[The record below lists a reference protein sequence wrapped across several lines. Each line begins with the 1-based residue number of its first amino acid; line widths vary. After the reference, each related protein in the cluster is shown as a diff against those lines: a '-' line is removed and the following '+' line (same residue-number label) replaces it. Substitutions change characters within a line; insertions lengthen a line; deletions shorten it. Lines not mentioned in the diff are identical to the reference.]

1 MGAGHT
7 KQRRDFGGTDAGG
20 APGSTVQ
27 SAGVTGGPSEAT
39 ARQGR
44 AGQGSPVTR
53 GGANKVSRAPE
64 RLVRVA
70 VCRLGCG
77 VGVAVRRLGVAAQV
91 GWRRTQVRVPVGWRC
106 AALVY
111 RCGDLAMQR
120 KLGWR
125 RRS

>member
-1 MGAGHT
+1 MYRKAPGKAHRENASRESAAGQVGAGHT
-7 KQRRDFGGTDAGG
+7 KQRRDLGGTDAGG
-20 APGSTVQ
+20 AGSTVQ

-77 VGVAVRRLGVAAQV
+77 VGVAVRRLGGGTGRMAAHA
-91 GWRRTQVRVPVGWRC
+91 G
-106 AALVY
+106 
-111 RCGDLAMQR
+111 
-120 KLGWR
+120 
-125 RRS
+125 